1 MTYQILFIISLVY
14 QDYIRYI
21 SVSFTLL
28 DKLVETKTIQ
38 LNPAILK
45 MFFCSIVMVKYLIH
59 TLETAK
65 ERFAWIAVWHC
76 L

>member
-1 MTYQILFIISLVY
+1 MSYQILFIISLVY

-28 DKLVETKTIQ
+28 DKLAETKTIQ

-45 MFFCSIVMVKYLIH
+45 IFFCSIVMVKYLIH
-59 TLETAK
+59 TP
-65 ERFAWIAVWHC
+65 
-76 L
+76 